1 MALSLLS
8 VASGLLLTPS
18 AVRTPSNIMMTATLE
33 PKAAAGAT
41 GSSTVEKTVMKFGG
55 SSVRDAER
63 ITEVCNIITSRIELG
78 EKPHAVCSAM
88 GKTTNN
94 LLAAADMAIAEG
106 KVDISVIR
114 QLHAD
119 TADTLG
125 LNDSPAYKEV
135 VSLLDELERTLE
147 GVAMLGE
154 LSRRTRDRI
163 VSYGERMSG
172 RMVAASLEKNHGT
185 PAKQYES
192 WDLGLVTTSRF
203 GDAEIEEESW
213 AAMKA
218 GIDKIPKDTVGIITG
233 FIGKDSKGRITTLGR
248 GGSDLTASFI
258 GAAAGYD
265 EVQVWKDVDGILSA
279 DPRVCPNAQVASE
292 VSFEEAAE
300 LAYFGAQVLH
310 PVAMQPAMRVNI
322 PVRVKNS
329 YNTEAP
335 GTVISEAKPSQRPS
349 GCDLVSAITSKS
361 NVAMVDIVST
371 RMLGDYGFLAQVFDS
386 FKRNKLSV
394 NVVATSEVSVSLTLN
409 KAIDVLSKVQSGPL
423 NMKWAETQDI
433 EDVGLRSVIEDLS
446 DVSDITVTPDRAII
460 TLIANV
466 EQSSAV
472 MATVFGVLKELGV
485 QVEMLSQGASKVNIS
500 FIIPGDKEKDAVKAL
515 HACFF
520 EDTCLVPMEECEA

>member
-1 MALSLLS
+1 M
-8 VASGLLLTPS
+8 
-18 AVRTPSNIMMTATLE
+18 
-33 PKAAAGAT
+33 
-41 GSSTVEKTVMKFGG
+41 
-55 SSVRDAER
+55 
-63 ITEVCNIITSRIELG
+63 
-78 EKPHAVCSAM
+78 
-88 GKTTNN
+88 
-94 LLAAADMAIAEG
+94 
-106 KVDISVIR
+106 
-114 QLHAD
+114 
-119 TADTLG
+119 
-125 LNDSPAYKEV
+125 
-135 VSLLDELERTLE
+135 
-147 GVAMLGE
+147 
-154 LSRRTRDRI
+154 
-163 VSYGERMSG
+163 
-172 RMVAASLEKNHGT
+172 
-185 PAKQYES
+185 
-192 WDLGLVTTSRF
+192 
-203 GDAEIEEESW
+203 
-213 AAMKA
+213 
-218 GIDKIPKDTVGIITG
+218 
-233 FIGKDSKGRITTLGR
+233 
-248 GGSDLTASFI
+248 
-258 GAAAGYD
+258 
-265 EVQVWKDVDGILSA
+265 WKDVDGILSA

-371 RMLGDYGFLAQVFDS
+371 RLLGDYGFLAQVFDS

-394 NVVATSEVSVSLTLN
+394 N
-409 KAIDVLSKVQSGPL
+409 VLSKVQSGPL

-485 QVEMLSQGASKVNIS
+485 QVELLSQGASKVNIS
-500 FIIPGDKEKDAVKAL
+500 FIIPGDKEKDVVKAL

-520 EDTCLVPMEECEA
+520 ADTCLVPMEECEACAPSASIVVCRSRTREVGGAM